1 MASVRTGRP
10 ASRRRGW
17 LEHIHLIWLLG
28 MFWQA
33 VYDPGFGWLNVL
45 VTLGGLAIFLTL
57 YLLAHTRPFAQPQRL
72 RNIGILAVLGLLSA
86 PFNSW
91 SSVYLIFASGMAGY
105 LQPVG
110 LAYRIIGLLVGC
122 MGIFAGIVVLSGV
135 PAWIG
140 VSLSIM
146 VSFFVLGIGLSNIQ
160 EAQQHRL
167 NAQIQAAQE
176 ENKRLAA
183 IAERERIARDLHDLL
198 GHTLSVITLKAELAA
213 RLAERDPAKAAGE
226 MREVERISREATA
239 QVREAVQGYKARG
252 LQGELAGAKL
262 ALEAANVQFEYYAQP
277 ASLPPALEGV
287 LALAL
292 REAITNIIRH
302 SGASRCAVRL
312 HKLEDGVQLEIEDD
326 GKGGEFKEN
335 SGLAGMRQRV
345 EGLGG
350 SLSLDTSSG
359 TRLAIWLP
367 HQPPVPSF
375 LGALSPEIGSG

>member
-1 MASVRTGRP
+1 MAGLRTDRP
-10 ASRRRGW
+10 APRRRGW
-17 LEHIHLIWLLG
+17 LDHIHLIWLLG

-33 VYDPGFGWLNVL
+33 VYDPGFGWLNIL

-57 YLLAHTRPFAQPQRL
+57 YVLAHTRSFAQSQRL
-72 RNIGILAVLGLLSA
+72 RNIGILAALGLLSA

-105 LQPVG
+105 LPPR

-135 PAWIG
+135 PVWIG
-140 VSLSIM
+140 VSISIM
-146 VSFFVLGIGLSNIQ
+146 VSFLVLGVGLSNIQ
-160 EAQQHRL
+160 EAQQRRL

-213 RLAERDPAKAAGE
+213 KLAERDLARAKAE
-226 MREVERISREATA
+226 MLEVERISRQATA
-239 QVREAVQGYKARG
+239 QVREAVQGYKSKG
-252 LQGELAGAKL
+252 LPGELASAKL
-262 ALEAANVQFEYYAQP
+262 ALETAGIRFDYYAEAVEPSP
-277 ASLPPALEGV
+277 AQESV

-292 REAITNIIRH
+292 REAVTNIIRH
-302 SGASRCAVRL
+302 SGASRCVVRL
-312 HKLEDGVQLEIEDD
+312 LGLGDSLGLEIEDD
-326 GKGGEFKEN
+326 GQGGEFKEN

-350 SLSLDTSSG
+350 NLSLDTSSG
-359 TRLAIWLP
+359 TRLTIRLP
-367 HQPPVPSF
+367 HPPPAPSF
-375 LGALSPEIGSG
+375 SGVLRPETGSR